1 MGKLAQK
8 ADLTLPS
15 QTEPQSIDRARHQN
29 PLGWPVGQPN
39 LLGGCDFGVALGD
52 PFASSTCLADAIF
65 GSRYVADPQP
75 L

>member
-29 PLGWPVGQPN
+29 PLGWSVGQPN
-39 LLGGCDFGVALGD
+39 LLGGCDFGVALGG